1 MISLRAATLRS
12 RCVRAIIA
20 LFIGVVMLSSA
31 ALPSFAAGGLSGNLS
46 GTITDAATNQPAVN
60 ATVTAVA
67 PTGKYTAHTDAHGH
81 FSILGMAVDTY
92 TVTVMIP
99 GFQNFELGGVTIQGD
114 QTVSIGSIAMT
125 HTPRVIG
132 GVRSHS
138 ASSVFQPSQTTDSF
152 TISGERA
159 LQTLGK
165 SFNTNE
171 NDLLLAVP
179 GVTLSD
185 TGTATI
191 RGGLTTEVGYQ
202 LDGVNFTEPFFS
214 SNASQG
220 RFAGLGSLQVVEG
233 AGDATQG
240 DIGRGVINIVPKRGT
255 NPAFGQIDL
264 EDGFPNKDQQAGIEY
279 GWASKDGRFSDYITA
294 INYNQSPYNGYS
306 NANAAAYGNYFG
318 ISNQLSNQFLNNFT
332 FRFGKDNN
340 QSLQVLYMYQ
350 NLRDYGNY
358 GGSQGLSYYPGAPY
372 AYNPVAGLVDNGD
385 GTPNDPG
392 YGPGTYGRLVGLNP
406 DVPSNYLAQGAQ
418 EIAADP
424 TRFLKLEYDNNLNDS
439 TFLRVSYYN
448 WETLQTGSN
457 DLGSN
462 AIASG
467 LALGSYPTEDVEGG
481 PRVGVTA
488 DLTKQFGE
496 KNTVTIATKYETS
509 HPIWDGYDPNAMMYL
524 LGAGGP
530 LADAQAP
537 AGTPT
542 LSDFM
547 PGGYLSQYFPNGVP
561 QVPLSGINYN
571 GAYFQEFGIGL
582 RWQWNPSPK
591 WKTDLGVRY
600 DGQNQHWGS
609 NPFNTNPLDVNNPS
623 DVNPSG
629 LANQYVQPRE
639 TEPRAAVTYL
649 MDPNDSLRFGYGR
662 SVVFLNAQTAGT
674 PAGLYNAAPFMNIPA
689 QQGAMCGSGTNP
701 KGFYPC
707 ANYAQELYWLYDQNF
722 DAPDLGAAL
731 PATYSNYD
739 FTYQHQFSNGMAL
752 HVTPFYALD
761 TNTPSFALVRSLST
775 GSFVFSVN
783 NQGINRTTGV
793 EFGLSTRDVPV
804 GASGFLS
811 ATYQNVLGSTPPL
824 GQDEDS
830 LPVNG
835 SGSLELGDMYREGYV
850 SPLDLRIGGDYKFK
864 DGFRVSPVVEIT
876 AGYPYNV
883 GTMVA
888 SSATINGQFANVP
901 QVNYG
906 AGTTQIP
913 GFEYSSGPSNATQYY
928 DPAYAGN
935 SYDPN
940 VAATRGTPSSASSG
954 GQLWKPNVELN
965 LTLEYKHKRN
975 TWGVQFQN
983 LFGNA
988 YNGAIPIVNPY
999 YQPVANGLSGPQT
1012 GVNPYVAN
1020 SPAFANVPGDAYA
1033 FKNGA
1038 YLLLPLRPMTTTV
1051 YYQLSL

>member
-1 MISLRAATLRS
+1 MRS

-20 LFIGVVMLSSA
+20 LCIGFSVLASVAS
-31 ALPSFAAGGLSGNLS
+31 PSFAAGGLTGNLN
-46 GTITDAATNQPAVN
+46 GTITDATTNQPAVN
-60 ATVTAVA
+60 AAVTAVA
-67 PTGKYTAHTDAHGH
+67 PTGKYSTHTDAHGH

-92 TVTVMIP
+92 TVTVTIP
-99 GFQNFELGGVTIQGD
+99 GFQDFVLPGVTVQGD
-114 QTVSIGSIAMT
+114 QTISIGSIAMT

-132 GVRSHS
+132 GTRARS
-138 ASSVFQPSQTTDSF
+138 ASSVFQPAQTTDSF

-159 LQTLGK
+159 QQTLGK
-165 SFNTNE
+165 AFNTNE
-171 NDLLLAVP
+171 NDLLLAAP
-179 GVTLSD
+179 GVTLSN
-185 TGTATI
+185 TGTPTI

-214 SNASQG
+214 GNASQG

-240 DIGRGVINIVPKRGT
+240 DVGRGVINIIPKRGT
-255 NPAFGQIDL
+255 NPAFGTLDL

-279 GWASKDGRFSDYITA
+279 GWASKDGKFSDYVTA
-294 INYNQSPYNGYS
+294 INYNMSPYNGYT
-306 NANAAAYGNYFG
+306 NANAAAYNNFYG
-318 ISNQLSNQFLNNFT
+318 ISNQLSNQFLNNFS
-332 FRFGKDNN
+332 FKFGKDNN
-340 QSLQVLYMYQ
+340 QSLQVLYLYQ
-350 NLRDYGNY
+350 NLRNYGNY
-358 GGSQGLSYYPGAPY
+358 GGYQGLTYYPGQSSLT
-372 AYNPVAGLVDNGD
+372 NPIAGYVNGYCTRNNIQ
-385 GTPNDPG
+385 GCSSNIYTP
-392 YGPGTYGRLVGLNP
+392 LVGINP
-406 DVPSNYLAQGAQ
+406 DVPANWNAQGAQ
-418 EIAADP
+418 EISASP
-424 TRFLKLEYDNNLNDS
+424 TRFLKLEYDNTLNDS

-448 WETLQTGSN
+448 WETLQSTSN
-457 DLGSN
+457 DLGSTT
-462 AIASG
+462 IANG
-467 LALGSYPTEDVEGG
+467 LGLGSYPVFQTSGG

-488 DLTKQFGE
+488 DITKQFGD

-509 HPIWDGYDPNAMMYL
+509 HPIWNEYDPNALMYL
-524 LGAGGP
+524 LAASPQSGSAP
-530 LADAQAP
+530 SLADF
-537 AGTPT
+537 
-542 LSDFM
+542 L
-547 PGGYLSQYFPNGVP
+547 PGGYVYNQFPGGVP
-561 QVPLSGINYN
+561 QVPNSGINYN
-571 GAYFQEFGIGL
+571 GSYFQQFGIGL

-600 DGQNQHWGS
+600 DGQNQHWGP
-609 NPFNTNPLDVNNPS
+609 NPYNTAPYDVNNPY
-623 DVNPSG
+623 DVNPTG
-629 LANQYVQPRE
+629 LGNQYFRPRE
-639 TEPRAAVTYL
+639 TEPRAAVTYI

-662 SVVFLNAQTAGT
+662 SVVFLDAQTAGT
-674 PAGLYNAAPFMNIPA
+674 PAGMYNAGPFMNLPA
-689 QQGAMCGSGTNP
+689 QPGSMCGSGYNP
-701 KGFYPC
+701 KGYYPC

-722 DAPDLGAAL
+722 DAPDLGGAV

-752 HVTPFYALD
+752 HVTPFYSLD
-761 TNTPSFALVRSLST
+761 VNTPSFALVRSLST

-804 GASGFLS
+804 GPSGFLS

-824 GQDEDS
+824 GLDEGS
-830 LPVNG
+830 LPING
-835 SGSLELGDMYREGYV
+835 SGSLVLGDVYREGYV

-864 DGFRVSPVVEIT
+864 NGFRISPVVEIT
-876 AGYPYNV
+876 AGYPYNL
-883 GTMVA
+883 GSMIA
-888 SSATINGQFANVP
+888 SSTTLNGQFANIP

-913 GFEYSSGPSNATQYY
+913 GYQYSSGAGNSTQYY

-935 SYDPN
+935 SYNPN
-940 VAATRGTPSSASSG
+940 IAGTRGTPTSASSG
-954 GQLWKPNVELN
+954 GQLWQPNVELN

-988 YNGAIPIVNPY
+988 YNGTVPVINPY

-1012 GVNPYVAN
+1012 GMNPYVGQYG
-1020 SPAFANVPGDAYA
+1020 PGFANVPGDAYA